1 MPQVAVTLPYWLDRP
16 AGEALAV
23 VRATEAAGIAELWI
37 GEMATFEAFALAG
50 AVAASTAIERIV
62 VGPLPLALRDP
73 VLLAM
78 GVATVSEVGGRSAH
92 LALGAS
98 TPTVTAGWHGRPERP
113 TLARFR
119 STLATLR
126 TVLAGDRGPGG
137 FRLRVDA
144 SGSSVALAAFGPRM
158 LGVGRRAGRH
168 RRPQPRDRRA
178 GREGPR
184 AWWTAAAAAAA
195 RPRPRLAVWVAA
207 ASSAPGIA
215 QLGRGLAVYVAQPG
229 YGEMFTQAG
238 FGELVVA
245 ARAGRHP
252 KDLAVPAELVGAVGA
267 VGDGAAIEERLTA
280 YGEAGA
286 DVVCLAPATADDP
299 GAARLL
305 RAVAGG
311 SAQRRPKR

>member
-50 AVAASTAIERIV
+50 VVAASTAIERIV

-113 TLARFR
+113 TLAMFR
-119 STLATLR
+119 GTLATLR
-126 TVLAGDRGPGG
+126 AVLAGDRGPGG

-158 LGVGRRAGRH
+158 LALAGELADTVVLNLVTVDQVAKARAVV
-168 RRPQPRDRRA
+168 D
-178 GREGPR
+178 
-184 AWWTAAAAAAA
+184 AAAAAVA

-207 ASSAPGIA
+207 ASSAPGIT

-267 VGDGAAIEERLTA
+267 VGDGGAIEERLNA

-311 SAQRRPKR
+311 SAQRRPKQ